1 MTFLEG
7 ILAALLY
14 CTFLA
19 WLTASARAEKM
30 KNERNFFKRKCTMLQ
45 QQEPTKNKPL
55 IEGDEWKR
63 ICGYE

>member
-7 ILAALLY
+7 ILVALLY

-19 WLTASARAEKM
+19 WLTANARAEKM
-30 KNERNFFKRKCTMLQ
+30 KNERNFFKRKCTMQ
-45 QQEPTKNKPL
+45 QQARIKNMPL